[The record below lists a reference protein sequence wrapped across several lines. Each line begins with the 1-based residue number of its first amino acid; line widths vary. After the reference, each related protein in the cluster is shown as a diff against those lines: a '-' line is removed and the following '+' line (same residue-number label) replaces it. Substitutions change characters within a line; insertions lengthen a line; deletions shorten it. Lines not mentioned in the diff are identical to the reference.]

1 MDIVPVVA
9 LCCCLVLLP
18 SWAYGLGSM
27 ASIAVSYGEDGPVF
41 CGLNSDGS
49 HLVTCFGADAS
60 VVYGAP
66 SRIPFVGVTAGD
78 GFACGLLLD
87 TNQPYCW
94 GSNSYVK
101 IGVPQPM
108 VEGAMYSELSAG
120 DNHLCALRTSVKGF
134 HSVNGDTS
142 VIDCWGYNMTATHTV
157 TGAVSAISAGSVFNC
172 GLFAR
177 NRTVFCWGDESVSG
191 VIGLA
196 PRNVRFQS
204 IGAGGYH
211 VCGVLENAQ
220 VFCWGRSLEMQ
231 QMSTPSST
239 DDGDVNIVP
248 MDAMVSV
255 VGGRFHACGIRSL
268 DHQVACWGFTLQNS
282 TLAPKGLRVY
292 AIVAGDYF
300 TCGVPAET
308 SLKPMCWGHSGPLAL
323 PMAVSPGICVSD
335 SCSHGYYEYANHGE
349 VGSGSKTCK
358 PANSRLCL
366 PCSVGCPDDSYES
379 SPCNATADR
388 VCQFDCSK
396 CASDECVSFCLSQKR
411 TKNRKFMAFQLRIFV
426 AEIAFAVILVFSVT
440 AIACLYVRYKLRHC
454 QCSKNELRLAKN
466 TTYSFRKDN
475 MKIQPDVEDL
485 KIRRAQEFSY
495 EELEQATGG
504 FSEDSQ
510 VGKGSFSYVKK
521 SSKEFHT
528 ELDLLSRLNHAHL
541 LNLLGYCED
550 GSERL
555 LVYEFMAHGSL
566 YQHLHGKDPNLKKR
580 LNWARRVT
588 IAVQAARGIEYLH
601 GYACPPCWLPD
612 DSYESSPCN
621 ATADRVC
628 QFDCSKC
635 ASDECVSFCLSQKR
649 TKNRK
654 FMAFQLRIFVAEIA
668 FAVILVFSV
677 TAIACLYV
685 RYKLRHCQCSKNEL
699 RLAKNTTYSFRKD
712 NMKIQPDVEDLKI
725 RRAQEFSYEE
735 LEQATG
741 GFSEDSQVGKG
752 SFSCVF
758 KGILR
763 DGTVVAVK
771 RAIKAS
777 DVKKSSKEF
786 HTELDLLS
794 RLNHAHLLNLL
805 GYCEDGSERLLVYEF
820 MAHGSLYQHLH
831 GKDPNLKKRL
841 NWARRDHNAR
851 FSDFGLSKLG
861 PADCCTP
868 LSELPAGTLG
878 YLDPEYYRLHYL
890 TTKSDVYSFGVV
902 LLEILSGRKAID
914 MQFEEG
920 NIVEWAVP
928 LIKAGD
934 ISALLDPVLS
944 PPSDLEALKKIAAV
958 ACKCVRMR
966 AKDRPSM
973 DKVTT
978 ALERALALLMG
989 SPCIEQ
995 PILPTEVVL
1004 GSSRMHKKVSQRSSN
1019 HSCSENDLVDGDDQ
1033 RIEYRA
1039 PSWITF
1045 PSVTSSQRR
1054 KSSAS
1059 EADMDGRTTT
1069 DGRNVGSSI
1078 GDGLRSLEEEI
1089 SPASPQENLY
1099 LQHNF

>member
-1 MDIVPVVA
+1 MDNVLVVA
-9 LCCCLVLLP
+9 LLCFFFLLP

-66 SRIPFVGVTAGD
+66 SRIPFIGLTAGD

-120 DNHLCALRTSVKGF
+120 DNHLCALRTTVKGF
-134 HSVNGDTS
+134 HSANSDTS

-157 TGAVSAISAGSVFNC
+157 TAAVSAISAGSVFNC

-231 QMSTPSST
+231 QMSTSSSI
-239 DDGDVNIVP
+239 DEGDVNIVP

-282 TLAPKGLRVY
+282 TQAPKGLRVY
-292 AIVAGDYF
+292 AVVAGDYF

-366 PCSVGCPDDSYES
+366 PCSVGCPDDSYEL

-426 AEIAFAVILVFSVT
+426 AEIVFAIILVFSVT
-440 AIACLYVRYKLRHC
+440 IIACMYVRHKLRHC
-454 QCSKNELRLAKN
+454 QCSKNDLRLAKN
-466 TTYSFRKDN
+466 T
-475 MKIQPDVEDL
+475 
-485 KIRRAQEFSY
+485 A
-495 EELEQATGG
+495 
-504 FSEDSQ
+504 
-510 VGKGSFSYVKK
+510 
-521 SSKEFHT
+521 
-528 ELDLLSRLNHAHL
+528 
-541 LNLLGYCED
+541 
-550 GSERL
+550 
-555 LVYEFMAHGSL
+555 
-566 YQHLHGKDPNLKKR
+566 
-580 LNWARRVT
+580 
-588 IAVQAARGIEYLH
+588 
-601 GYACPPCWLPD
+601 
-612 DSYESSPCN
+612 
-621 ATADRVC
+621 
-628 QFDCSKC
+628 
-635 ASDECVSFCLSQKR
+635 
-649 TKNRK
+649 
-654 FMAFQLRIFVAEIA
+654 
-668 FAVILVFSV
+668 
-677 TAIACLYV
+677 
-685 RYKLRHCQCSKNEL
+685 
-699 RLAKNTTYSFRKD
+699 YSFRKD

-841 NWARRDHNAR
+841 NWARRVTIAVQAARGIEYLHGYACPPVIHRDIKSSNILIDEDHNAR
-851 FSDFGLSKLG
+851 VADFGLSILG
-861 PADCCTP
+861 PADSGTP

-934 ISALLDPVLS
+934 ISAILDPVLS

-1019 HSCSENDLVDGDDQ
+1019 HSCSENDLADGDDQ

-1059 EADMDGRTTT
+1059 EADLDGRTTT

>member
-1 MDIVPVVA
+1 MDIVLALA
-9 LCCCLVLLP
+9 LCCCLILLP
-18 SWAYGLGSM
+18 SSAHGLGSM
-27 ASIAVSYGEDGPVF
+27 GSISVSYGEDGPVF
-41 CGLNSDGS
+41 CGLSSDGS
-49 HLVTCFGADAS
+49 HLVACSGADAS

-66 SRIPFVGVTAGD
+66 VRIPFLGLTAGD

-87 TNQPYCW
+87 TSQPYCW
-94 GSNSYVK
+94 GGNSYVK

-120 DNHLCALRTSVKGF
+120 DNHLCALRMPDKGTPR
-134 HSVNGDTS
+134 GATPDTS
-142 VIDCWGYNMTATHTV
+142 LIDCWGYNMTATHV
-157 TGAVSAISAGSVFNC
+157 VAGAVSTISAGSVFNC

-177 NRTVFCWGDESVSG
+177 NRTVFCWGDETVSG

-196 PRNVRFQS
+196 PRNVKFQS

-231 QMSTPSST
+231 QASPKGAIGA
-239 DDGDVNIVP
+239 GDVSIVP

-268 DHQVACWGFTLQNS
+268 DHQVACWGFQLQNS
-282 TLAPKGLRVY
+282 TAAPKGLRLY

-308 SLKPMCWGHSGPLAL
+308 SLKPRCWGNSGPLAL
-323 PMAVSPGICVSD
+323 PMAVSPGICVSEA
-335 SCSHGYYEYANHGE
+335 CSPGYYEHVEHGE
-349 VGSGSKTCK
+349 VGGSKVCK
-358 PANSRLCL
+358 PGNSRLCL
-366 PCSVGCPDDSYES
+366 PCSTGCPDDSYES
-379 SPCNATADR
+379 SPCNGTADR
-388 VCQFDCSK
+388 VCQFDCSS
-396 CASDECVSFCLSQKR
+396 CASDECASFCTSQKR
-411 TKNRKFMAFQLRIFV
+411 TKNHKFMAFQMRVFV
-426 AEIAFAVILVFSVT
+426 AEIAFAIVLVFTVT
-440 AIACLYVRYKLRHC
+440 AIACLYVRHKLRDC
-454 QCSKNELRLAKN
+454 RCSKSQLRMVKG

-475 MKIQPDVEDL
+475 TKIQPDVEDL

-495 EELEQATGG
+495 GELEQATGG
-504 FSEDSQ
+504 FSQDSQ
-510 VGKGSFSYVKK
+510 VGKGSFSCVFKGILRDGTVVAVKRAIKVSDAKK

-541 LNLLGYCED
+541 LDLLGYCED

-566 YQHLHGKDPNLKKR
+566 YQHLHGKDSNLKKQ
-580 LNWARRVT
+580 LNWTRRVT

-601 GYACPPCWLPD
+601 GYACPP
-612 DSYESSPCN
+612 
-621 ATADRVC
+621 
-628 QFDCSKC
+628 
-635 ASDECVSFCLSQKR
+635 
-649 TKNRK
+649 
-654 FMAFQLRIFVAEIA
+654 
-668 FAVILVFSV
+668 VI
-677 TAIACLYV
+677 
-685 RYKLRHCQCSKNEL
+685 H
-699 RLAKNTTYSFRKD
+699 
-712 NMKIQPDVEDLKI
+712 
-725 RRAQEFSYEE
+725 
-735 LEQATG
+735 
-741 GFSEDSQVGKG
+741 
-752 SFSCVF
+752 
-758 KGILR
+758 R
-763 DGTVVAVK
+763 D
-771 RAIKAS
+771 I
-777 DVKKSSKEF
+777 KSSNILIDE
-786 HTELDLLS
+786 
-794 RLNHAHLLNLL
+794 
-805 GYCEDGSERLLVYEF
+805 
-820 MAHGSLYQHLH
+820 
-831 GKDPNLKKRL
+831 
-841 NWARRDHNAR
+841 DHNAR
-851 FSDFGLSKLG
+851 VADFGLSIMG
-861 PADCCTP
+861 PVDSGTP

-914 MQFEEG
+914 MQLEEG
-920 NIVEWAVP
+920 NIVEWAAP

-934 ISALLDPVLS
+934 ISGILDPALS

-966 AKDRPSM
+966 GKDRPSM

-978 ALERALALLMG
+978 SLERALALLMG

-1004 GSSRMHKKVSQRSSN
+1004 GSNRMNKKVSQRSSN
-1019 HSCSENDLVDGDDQ
+1019 QSCSENELVDGDDQ

-1059 EADMDGRTTT
+1059 EADLDGRTTT

-1089 SPASPQENLY
+1089 GPASPQEDLY

>member
-1 MDIVPVVA
+1 MDNVLVLS
-9 LCCCLVLLP
+9 LCCLILLP
-18 SWAYGLGSM
+18 RWAYGLGSM

-49 HLVTCFGADAS
+49 HLVSCFGADAS

-66 SRIPFVGVTAGD
+66 LSIPFIGLTAGD

-120 DNHLCALRTSVKGF
+120 DNHLCALRTSVKGIDDA
-134 HSVNGDTS
+134 NADTS
-142 VIDCWGYNMTATHTV
+142 AIDCWGYNMTATHIV

-177 NRTVFCWGDESVSG
+177 NRTVFCWGDETVSG

-196 PRNVRFQS
+196 PRNVRLQS

-231 QMSTPSST
+231 QMSTSST
-239 DDGDVNIVP
+239 IDEGDVNIVP

-282 TLAPKGLRVY
+282 TLAPKGLRLY
-292 AIVAGDYF
+292 ALVAGDYF
-300 TCGVPAET
+300 TCGLPAET
-308 SLKPMCWGHSGPLAL
+308 SLKPICWGHSGPLAL
-323 PMAVSPGICVSD
+323 PVAVSPGICVSD
-335 SCSHGYYEYANHGE
+335 SCSHGYYKYANHGE
-349 VGSGSKTCK
+349 VGSSKTCK
-358 PANSRLCL
+358 HANSRLCL
-366 PCSVGCPDDSYES
+366 PCSVGCPGDSYES
-379 SPCNATADR
+379 SPCNATTDR
-388 VCQFDCSK
+388 VCQFDCSR
-396 CASDECVSFCLSQKR
+396 CASDDCVSFCLSQKHS
-411 TKNRKFMAFQLRIFV
+411 KNHKFMAFQLRIFV
-426 AEIAFAVILVFSVT
+426 AEIVFAIILVFSVT
-440 AIACLYVRYKLRHC
+440 VIACLYVRHKLRCC
-454 QCSKNELRLAKN
+454 QCSKNELRLSKS
-466 TTYSFRKDN
+466 TSYSFRKEN
-475 MKIQPDVEDL
+475 MKIQPDVD
-485 KIRRAQEFSY
+485 
-495 EELEQATGG
+495 
-504 FSEDSQ
+504 
-510 VGKGSFSYVKK
+510 
-521 SSKEFHT
+521 
-528 ELDLLSRLNHAHL
+528 
-541 LNLLGYCED
+541 
-550 GSERL
+550 
-555 LVYEFMAHGSL
+555 
-566 YQHLHGKDPNLKKR
+566 
-580 LNWARRVT
+580 
-588 IAVQAARGIEYLH
+588 
-601 GYACPPCWLPD
+601 
-612 DSYESSPCN
+612 
-621 ATADRVC
+621 
-628 QFDCSKC
+628 
-635 ASDECVSFCLSQKR
+635 
-649 TKNRK
+649 
-654 FMAFQLRIFVAEIA
+654 
-668 FAVILVFSV
+668 
-677 TAIACLYV
+677 
-685 RYKLRHCQCSKNEL
+685 
-699 RLAKNTTYSFRKD
+699 
-712 NMKIQPDVEDLKI
+712 DLKI

-777 DVKKSSKEF
+777 DVKKRSKEF

-805 GYCEDGSERLLVYEF
+805 GYCDDGSERLLVYEF

-831 GKDPNLKKRL
+831 GTDPNLKKRL
-841 NWARRDHNAR
+841 NWARRVTIAVQAARGIEYLHGYACPPVIHRDIKSSNILIDEEHNAR
-851 FSDFGLSKLG
+851 VADFGLSILG
-861 PADCCTP
+861 PADSGAP

-934 ISALLDPVLS
+934 IYAILDPVLS
-944 PPSDLEALKKIAAV
+944 RPSDLEALKKIAAI

-995 PILPTEVVL
+995 PILPTEVIL
-1004 GSSRMHKKVSQRSSN
+1004 GSSRMHKKVSHWSSN
-1019 HSCSENDLVDGDDQ
+1019 QSCSENELADGDDH

-1059 EADMDGRTTT
+1059 EADVDGRTMT

-1089 SPASPQENLY
+1089 SPSSPQENMY

>member
-1 MDIVPVVA
+1 
-9 LCCCLVLLP
+9 
-18 SWAYGLGSM
+18 
-27 ASIAVSYGEDGPVF
+27 
-41 CGLNSDGS
+41 
-49 HLVTCFGADAS
+49 
-60 VVYGAP
+60 
-66 SRIPFVGVTAGD
+66 
-78 GFACGLLLD
+78 
-87 TNQPYCW
+87 
-94 GSNSYVK
+94 
-101 IGVPQPM
+101 
-108 VEGAMYSELSAG
+108 
-120 DNHLCALRTSVKGF
+120 
-134 HSVNGDTS
+134 
-142 VIDCWGYNMTATHTV
+142 MTATHV
-157 TGAVSAISAGSVFNC
+157 IDEAVSTVSAGSVFNC

-177 NRTVFCWGDESVSG
+177 NRTVFCWGDETVSG
-191 VIGLA
+191 VVGLA

-231 QMSTPSST
+231 QVAPSSAIG
-239 DDGDVNIVP
+239 DGDVNVVP
-248 MDAMVSV
+248 MDAMVAV

-268 DHQVACWGFTLQNS
+268 DHQVACWGFTLHNS
-282 TLAPKGLRVY
+282 TSPPKGLKMY
-292 AIVAGDYF
+292 ALVAGDYF

-308 SLKPMCWGHSGPLAL
+308 SLMPRCWGNSGPLAL
-323 PMAVSPGICVSD
+323 PMAVPPGICVPTA
-335 SCSHGYYEYANHGE
+335 CSHGYYEYVNHGE
-349 VGSGSKTCK
+349 VGSIKVCK

-366 PCSVGCPDDSYES
+366 PCSTGCPEDSYEA

-388 VCQFDCSK
+388 VCQFDCSR
-396 CASDECVSFCLSQKR
+396 CATDECLSFCLSQKR
-411 TKNRKFMAFQLRIFV
+411 TKNSKLMAFQMRIFV
-426 AEIAFAVILVFSVT
+426 AEIVFAVILVLSVT
-440 AIACLYVRYKLRHC
+440 VISCLYVRHKLRHC
-454 QCSKNELRLAKN
+454 QCSNRELRLAKS
-466 TTYSFRKDN
+466 TAYSFRKDN
-475 MKIQPDVEDL
+475 MRIQPDVEDL

-495 EELEQATGG
+495 EELEQATAG

-510 VGKGSFSYVKK
+510 VGKGSFSCVFKGILRDGTVVAVKRAIKASDVKK
-521 SSKEFHT
+521 SSKEFHN

-601 GYACPPCWLPD
+601 GYACPP
-612 DSYESSPCN
+612 
-621 ATADRVC
+621 
-628 QFDCSKC
+628 
-635 ASDECVSFCLSQKR
+635 
-649 TKNRK
+649 
-654 FMAFQLRIFVAEIA
+654 
-668 FAVILVFSV
+668 VI
-677 TAIACLYV
+677 
-685 RYKLRHCQCSKNEL
+685 H
-699 RLAKNTTYSFRKD
+699 
-712 NMKIQPDVEDLKI
+712 
-725 RRAQEFSYEE
+725 
-735 LEQATG
+735 
-741 GFSEDSQVGKG
+741 
-752 SFSCVF
+752 
-758 KGILR
+758 R
-763 DGTVVAVK
+763 D
-771 RAIKAS
+771 I
-777 DVKKSSKEF
+777 KSSNILIDE
-786 HTELDLLS
+786 
-794 RLNHAHLLNLL
+794 
-805 GYCEDGSERLLVYEF
+805 
-820 MAHGSLYQHLH
+820 
-831 GKDPNLKKRL
+831 
-841 NWARRDHNAR
+841 DHNAR
-851 FSDFGLSKLG
+851 VADFGLSILG
-861 PADCCTP
+861 PADSGTP

-934 ISALLDPVLS
+934 ILAILDPALS
-944 PPSDLEALKKIAAV
+944 PPSDLEALKKIASV

-966 AKDRPSM
+966 GKDRPSM

-978 ALERALALLMG
+978 ALEHALALLMG

-1004 GSSRMHKKVSQRSSN
+1004 GSSRMHKVSQMSSN
-1019 HSCSENDLVDGDDQ
+1019 HSCSENDLADGEDQ

-1059 EADMDGRTTT
+1059 EADIVGRRTT

-1089 SPASPQENLY
+1089 APASPQENLY